1 LGGCETGVKRLLF
14 LCQTLPYPPDGGV
27 NIRTYN
33 VLRLLSREFAVT
45 ALCFYRAAERRNG
58 EEVRQSIRGL
68 QRFASVEAF
77 PIPQE
82 HNPLRLLFD
91 HLRSLITGRAYTVS
105 AYESTPFRNRISEL
119 LAADE
124 FDLVHLDSLDLLGY
138 IPLLAGI
145 PIVCVHHNVESSL
158 LRRRAATAAGLTGL
172 YIAHQ
177 SRLTEIEERRWC
189 PVVALNITVSEADRR
204 TLEGIAPQARFAVVP
219 NGVNTQIF
227 RPENLPQEGI
237 VFVGG
242 YSWQPNRDA
251 MEYFARAI
259 LPRLR
264 ANRIDASVTWV
275 GRASNAIQHE
285 YAERHGVHLTGYV
298 DDIRP
303 LVQRAACYV
312 APLRAGGG
320 TRLKILDAWA
330 MGKAVVSTSVG
341 CEGLDARDGENIL
354 VRDAPEE
361 FANAVEA
368 VLADEDLRQ
377 RLGAGARYTAE
388 TQYDWEVIGRPM
400 LSHYRE
406 LLPRADDPQTAKILQ
421 GGQPSTSI
429 VLE

>member
-1 LGGCETGVKRLLF
+1 MCSGAVSKHTGGISPAWPGAEIGVKRLLF

-33 VLRLLSREFAVT
+33 VLRLLAREFAVT
-45 ALCFYRAAERRNG
+45 ALCFYRAAERRNSD
-58 EEVRQSIRGL
+58 EVRHSIGGL
-68 QRFASVEAF
+68 QPFARVEAF

-82 HNPLRLLFD
+82 HNPLRLLID
-91 HLRSLITGRAYTVS
+91 HFRSLVTGRAYTVS
-105 AYESTPFRNRISEL
+105 AYESALFRNRISEL

-138 IPLLAGI
+138 IPLMAGI

-158 LRRRAATAAGLTGL
+158 LRRRAATAAGLKRL

-189 PVVALNITVSEADRR
+189 PIVALNVTVSEADRG
-204 TLEGIAPQARFAVVP
+204 TLQGIAPHARFVVVP
-219 NGVNTQIF
+219 NGVDTQFF
-227 RPENLPQEGI
+227 RPEKLAQEGI
-237 VFVGG
+237 VFVGA

-251 MEYFARAI
+251 MEYFTSEI

-264 ANRIDASVTWV
+264 AHRIEASVTWV

-285 YAERHGVHLTGYV
+285 YAERHGVRLTGYI

-377 RLGAGARYTAE
+377 RLGASARYTAE
-388 TQYDWEVIGRPM
+388 TLYDWEVIGRPM
-400 LSHYRE
+400 LNHYRQ
-406 LLPRADDPQTAKILQ
+406 LLSPADNHRQ
-421 GGQPSTSI
+421 
-429 VLE
+429 